1 MCRGKM
7 WRTKMEG
14 WLVKAPERTGRGRM
28 EEEWSLSA
36 GECRCT
42 SGGTGAKR
50 TQPGT
55 AFARAFGFDILR
67 NTKCFWIFTRTFFT
81 LPLGLDWL
89 GTRSCTLLMR
99 NTNTNESRVPP
110 AVCVAGGRAGPCSI
124 PARVLQ
130 PEQCPWWLLSTA
142 TAIILIIICQK

>member
-1 MCRGKM
+1 
-7 WRTKMEG
+7 MEG

-36 GECRCT
+36 GECCCT

-99 NTNTNESRVPP
+99 NMNIKESRVPP
-110 AVCVAGGRAGPCSI
+110 AVCVAGGGGQGPAASLHACFNQNNALGGFSLK
-124 PARVLQ
+124 PRR
-130 PEQCPWWLLSTA
+130 SF
-142 TAIILIIICQK
+142 

>member
-1 MCRGKM
+1 MSRLRRGL
-7 WRTKMEG
+7 EG
-14 WLVKAPERTGRGRM
+14 GEWKRNGVCLQENAAAQVEEPERNAPNQEQR
-28 EEEWSLSA
+28 LHVL
-36 GECRCT
+36 
-42 SGGTGAKR
+42 
-50 TQPGT
+50 
-55 AFARAFGFDILR
+55 GFDILR

-99 NTNTNESRVPP
+99 NTNTNESQVPP

-130 PEQCPWWLLSTA
+130 PEQCPWWLLSKA

>member
-1 MCRGKM
+1 
-7 WRTKMEG
+7 MEG

-36 GECRCT
+36 GECCCT

-67 NTKCFWIFTRTFFT
+67 NTKCFWIFTRTFFYSASGT
-81 LPLGLDWL
+81 GLV
-89 GTRSCTLLMR
+89 R
-99 NTNTNESRVPP
+99 NQKLY
-110 AVCVAGGRAGPCSI
+110 VAD
-124 PARVLQ
+124 
-130 PEQCPWWLLSTA
+130 E
-142 TAIILIIICQK
+142 KHEH